1 MDWKP
6 NNEAFRSQRES
17 MIADVASHLDP
28 ADHAVAE
35 RIVDAFCQLTPPM
48 ERPPVIHMI
57 TLQSGGL
64 QGGATTKPGN
74 LRLNWNRFVR
84 DCGDMVLTAAGVVTA
99 PILIPFAALSLWNKY
114 WTHATIT
121 LSREQATALFAMWTR
136 KDDENRIATDAAMAA
151 LNELLTVFKLPLID
165 DAEFDVIK
173 RDLVRLRCIECD
185 EKGIWLREWVK
196 TTYN

>member
-1 MDWKP
+1 VSHNKPLHTEPRAARFDEIKSVYRGPVTLVVRQQEFPHMDWKP
-6 NNEAFRSQRES
+6 NNEALRSQRES
-17 MIADVASHLDP
+17 MIADVASDLDP

-57 TLQSGGL
+57 TLHSGGL
-64 QGGATTKPGN
+64 QGGETTKPGN

-84 DCGDMVLTAAGVVTA
+84 DCGDMVLTAAGVVAA

-121 LSREQATALFAMWTR
+121 LSREQATALFAM
-136 KDDENRIATDAAMAA
+136 
-151 LNELLTVFKLPLID
+151 
-165 DAEFDVIK
+165 
-173 RDLVRLRCIECD
+173 CD
-185 EKGIWLREWVK
+185 
-196 TTYN
+196 T